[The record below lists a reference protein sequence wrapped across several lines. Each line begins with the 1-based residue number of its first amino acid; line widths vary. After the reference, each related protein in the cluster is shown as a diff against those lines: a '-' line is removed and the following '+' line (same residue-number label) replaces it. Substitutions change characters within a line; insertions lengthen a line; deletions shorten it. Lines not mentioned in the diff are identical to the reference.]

1 MTRQTYKNIYSN
13 CNLQET
19 KRITKTLEKHKDNSA
34 KKKKKKKEKEYLAKL
49 SYNTSNLYGL
59 SKIHKSKL
67 RTARKC
73 MHISLNH

>member
-19 KRITKTLEKHKDNSA
+19 KRITKILEKHKDNSA
-34 KKKKKKKEKEYLAKL
+34 KEKRKKEKEYLAKL

-67 RTARKC
+67 RIARKC

>member
-13 CNLQET
+13 CNLLET
-19 KRITKTLEKHKDNSA
+19 KRITKILEKHKDNSA
-34 KKKKKKKEKEYLAKL
+34 KKKKKEKEYLAKL

-59 SKIHKSKL
+59 SKIPKSKL

-73 MHISLNH
+73 MLISLNH